1 MLIEMELREILQGVD
16 MEPLILLVEKGGGE
30 RQLPIMIGKYEVDML
45 RFAVFKERALRPL
58 THDLVLNVITGLGA
72 TLKRII
78 VDQISK
84 QQGGGVISS
93 CYHGKL
99 DLEMAD
105 QTRTWIDSR
114 PSDAIILATKLG
126 LPIYVDEEVL
136 KSQDQEE
143 PEDGLDGDDGPGE
156 EED

>member
-58 THDLVLNVITGLGA
+58 THDLVLNVIAGLGG
-72 TLKRII
+72 TLRRII

-99 DLEMAD
+99 DVEMAD
-105 QTRTWIDSR
+105 HTRTWIDSR
-114 PSDAIILATKLG
+114 PSDAIILATKLA

-156 EED
+156 AED